1 MVGNLNSIQINLI
14 QFNSILPLLKKRQNH
29 LDKIYAAVQYKPR
42 VNMTNEYNN
51 TEKCNRI
58 SCGLGG
64 RMVQI
69 SQSLWVT
76 ALDIQKQ

>member
-42 VNMTNEYNN
+42 VNMTNDIN

-64 RMVQI
+64 CMVQI
-69 SQSLWVT
+69 SQGLWVT